1 MAKNKGDQIKEIAI
15 QVLEKHPDG
24 LKFTEL
30 RKSINHEADGKS
42 FNSNTINGNIWNL
55 DTVFPDQV
63 YKPSRGLF
71 RLTKFKEIDSE
82 ELKKDVQPEQK
93 SIKEEDFY
101 EPFANWLQNE
111 IEDVTHAISLGGN
124 RFKDKW
130 GTPDVMGKRQS
141 KKSDIIEAPIEIVSA
156 EIKTDSNQL
165 ITAFGQTCAYKLF
178 SHKCYLV
185 IPNTNN
191 SQQDEI
197 ARIDSLCQI
206 FGIGLVLFNPEN
218 KEEPDFEIR
227 NRPVRSEPDLFYTN
241 KYLIKVEKELFG

>member
-1 MAKNKGDQIKEIAI
+1 MGKSKGEQIKEMALK
-15 QVLEKHPDG
+15 VLEMHPDG
-24 LKFTEL
+24 LKYTEL
-30 RKSINHEADGKS
+30 RKSINQQEGGKS

-55 DTVFPDQV
+55 DAVLPDQV

-71 RLTKFKEIDSE
+71 RLTKFKETDSE
-82 ELKKDVQPEQK
+82 ELIKDVQIEQK
-93 SIKEEDFY
+93 KVKEEDFY

-111 IEDVTHAISLGGN
+111 IEDVTQAISLGGN

-130 GTPDVMGKRQS
+130 GTPDVMGKKQS
-141 KKSDIIEAPIEIVSA
+141 KKSDIIEGPIEIVSA

-185 IPNTNN
+185 IPNN

-227 NRPVRSEPDLFYTN
+227 NRPVKSEPDLFYTN
-241 KYLIKVEKELFG
+241 KYLVKVEKELFS